1 MPEVSL
7 IADKLS
13 TVLDSHRFFAL
24 ACGSQARCV
33 PTAKGWI
40 AFLQEWKQCLQNLST
55 LSLRLSLSLLTWN
68 EKVWIDEVAEPKC
81 VDLLFCSLSLEIMCV
96 YSTSGSEKLPLTFT
110 CRPARLHWNNVDFL
124 LPVNTSWVL
133 GGGKKRHFLSSPYSF
148 SSSLSGHLCLGAK
161 LAPFLH

>member
-24 ACGSQARCV
+24 ACQARCV

-110 CRPARLHWNNVDFL
+110 CRPARLRWNNVDFL